1 MVLTVNQIKPVIF
14 NNLFSNK
21 WLIGSFLTGVIL
33 MSSVLMIPVFHTALK
48 VQTLSIAQLLII
60 YALAAADFLII
71 QLLKWLKTLIKR

>member
-1 MVLTVNQIKPVIF
+1 
-14 NNLFSNK
+14 
-21 WLIGSFLTGVIL
+21 

-71 QLLKWLKTLIKR
+71 QLLKWLKTLI